1 MKIKDIYDF
10 LDFAAPFSS
19 AAEWDNCGL
28 CVGSLDAEVQKAV
41 IALDVTPE
49 VIDFA
54 LLQNAELVITHH
66 PLIFHPV
73 KSVESGTLLSKAVK
87 SGITFISSH
96 TCLDKAVGGVNDCL
110 ARKVGLKNAEF
121 TDVEFLKIGET
132 ETCTAEQFAANLKI
146 ALGGAVRY
154 NDSGKPIQKVAFCS
168 GSGGDLVNEAATVGA
183 DALLTGDASHHDFL
197 EAAQNGISL
206 FAAGHYETENPVC
219 EHLYN
224 LLTEQFEGMLETV
237 VYDGKTPI
245 ITY

>member
-1 MKIKDIYDF
+1 MKIKEIYDF
-10 LDFAAPFSS
+10 LDFAAPFNT

-28 CVGSLDAEVQKAV
+28 SVGSLDADVKKVV
-41 IALDVTPE
+41 IALDVTSE
-49 VIDFA
+49 IIDFA
-54 LLQNAELVITHH
+54 LLQKAELVITHH

-73 KSVESGTLLSKAVK
+73 KSVESDTLLSKAVK

-110 ARKVGLKNAEF
+110 ARKVGLKNTEF
-121 TDVEFLKIGET
+121 TNVEFLKIGET
-132 ETCTAEQFAANLKI
+132 EACTAEQFAKVLKT

-168 GSGGDLVNEAATVGA
+168 GSGGDFTAEAAAVGA
-183 DALLTGDASHHDFL
+183 DALLTGDASYRDFL
-197 EAAQNGISL
+197 NAAQNGISL

-224 LLTEQFEGMLETV
+224 LLSEQFEGMLEAV
-237 VYDGKTPI
+237 IYDGKTPI

>member
-1 MKIKDIYDF
+1 MKIKEIYDF
-10 LDFAAPFSS
+10 LDFAAPFNT

-28 CVGSLDAEVQKAV
+28 SVGSLDADVKKVV

-54 LLQNAELVITHH
+54 LLQKAELVITHH

-110 ARKVGLKNAEF
+110 ARKVGLKNVAF
-121 TDVEFLKIGET
+121 TDVEFLKIGAT
-132 ETCTAEQFAANLKI
+132 EKCTAEQFAKLLKT
-146 ALGGAVRY
+146 ALGGSVRY
-154 NDSGKPIQKVAFCS
+154 NDCGRLIEKVGLCS
-168 GSGGDLVNEAATVGA
+168 GSGGDMVKEAASLGV
-183 DALLTGDASHHDFL
+183 DAFLTGDASYRDFL
-197 EAAQNGISL
+197 NAAQSGISL

-219 EHLYN
+219 EYLCN
-224 LLTEQFEGMLETV
+224 LLGEQFEGVLETV
-237 VYDGKTPI
+237 VYDNKSPI